1 MADRDGFLYEL
12 AQTRLFSGIAPNE
25 IAGVLDCLHAR
36 RAAYAKGDLMIEEG
50 SRVQEFGVLLSG
62 HARSIKWDASDRL
75 IILTLLEK
83 GSEIGVL
90 LAACPAHGSPVS
102 VQAGDDVTVLYIPYD
117 RMLARCSKA
126 CPRHEK
132 LLRNYLGIVAEKG
145 LVLHERIDCLLKPS
159 LREKIMNYL
168 LRASREQQSR
178 TFSIPMNRN
187 EMADYLNIE
196 RSALSRE
203 LSRMKRD
210 GLIDYHRESFRLL

>member
-1 MADRDGFLYEL
+1 MTDRDGVLHDL
-12 AQTRLFSGIAPNE
+12 AQTNLFSGIAPEE
-25 IAGVLDCLHAR
+25 IAGLLDCLHAR

-50 SRVQEFGVLLSG
+50 SRVQELGVLLSG
-62 HARSIKWDASDRL
+62 HGRSIKWDAADRL

-90 LAACPAHGSPVS
+90 LAACPSHGSPVS
-102 VQAGDDVTVLYIPYD
+102 VQAVDDVTALHIPYD
-117 RMLARCSKA
+117 RMLARCSRA

-132 LLRNYLGIVAEKG
+132 LLRNYLGIVAKKG

-168 LRASREQQSR
+168 LRVSREQQSR

-210 GLIDYHRESFRLL
+210 GLIDYHRDSFKLL